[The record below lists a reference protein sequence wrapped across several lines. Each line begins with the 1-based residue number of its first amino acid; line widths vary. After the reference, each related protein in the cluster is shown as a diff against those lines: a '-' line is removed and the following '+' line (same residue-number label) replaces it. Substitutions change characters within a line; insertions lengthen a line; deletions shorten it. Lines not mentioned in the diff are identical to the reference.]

1 MNMKRRISTRPFLE
15 ELFDKIAI
23 DAKYLESYLSPNQ
36 WQYLESNL
44 KSIEDLDNN
53 LYTDKEGG
61 NLEVLLQ
68 FLVCHKDNIND
79 IFRNPSRGEIL
90 IELYTSSIISGDY
103 DCFRFD
109 LSKFKK
115 TYNSIGQVLTLYRIG
130 RKDEDMESLG
140 NSWSTSISGL
150 RSYAQ
155 SSSIDGV
162 NRLVFEAKIND
173 SEVLFEINSKED
185 EVVLKSSFRYV
196 ECEIIDEKQRQQIF
210 S

>member
-1 MNMKRRISTRPFLE
+1 MNPFLE
-15 ELFDKIAI
+15 ELFDKTAI

-44 KSIEDLDNN
+44 QSIEDLDNN
-53 LYTDKEGG
+53 LYTDNEGE
-61 NLEVLLQ
+61 NLDVLLQ
-68 FLVCHKDNIND
+68 FLVCHKDDINV
-79 IFRNPSRGEIL
+79 ILREPSRKEIL
-90 IELYTSSIISGDY
+90 IVLYTSSVISGNY

-109 LSKFKK
+109 LSKFEK
-115 TYNSIGQVLTLYRIG
+115 TYNSIGQILTLYRIG
-130 RKDEDMESLG
+130 RKDEDMKSLG

-162 NRLVFEAKIND
+162 NRPVFEAKIND
-173 SEVLFEINSKED
+173 SEVLFEINSQEG
-185 EVVLKSSFRYV
+185 EIVLKNDFRHV
-196 ECEIIDEKQRQQIF
+196 ECEILDTKQQQQIF